1 MKSYEVPTIMSGK
14 VVHYGEELQNEG
26 AKFPKTPDI
35 KGCYH
40 ISASRDAV
48 MIHHAEFNTQ
58 IELDQISE
66 ALAAAFI
73 RHRQLSVSY

>member
-1 MKSYEVPTIMSGK
+1 MNLTVGGVRKRQQRVR
-14 VVHYGEELQNEG
+14 
-26 AKFPKTPDI
+26 
-35 KGCYH
+35 
-40 ISASRDAV
+40 SASRDAV